1 MEKIKVRIIVKN
13 ESIILELDKKYYGYL
28 IKDEKEIPTVTFEQ
42 LLAGAYEEYFDK
54 YVACVQPM
62 VIQSNVKVDVR

>member
-1 MEKIKVRIIVKN
+1 METVKIRFIVNN

-42 LLAGAYEEYFDK
+42 LFAGAYMEQLDK
-54 YVACVQPM
+54 NLVCVHPIRK
-62 VIQSNVKVDVR
+62 VVVK